1 MEVIE
6 ELMEVTVEVT
16 EKVMGVRVDSTEAQV
31 AGFMHLWGLTVDVIS
46 CNTLV
51 TSVVASVVISV
62 VTSVVAS
69 VVISVVISVGPAPH
83 QVISVGLCVDWSA
96 HIAHG
101 FLAATGSR
109 YTGPQWALYAQG
121 EAGDGGSGH
130 GGPCMPREERVVVV
144 VGTVAPVCPGRSGW
158 WPPWPASAPQCYTAA
173 SPPSSPSSSLPPA
186 SLISF

>member
-62 VTSVVAS
+62 V
-69 VVISVVISVGPAPH
+69 ISVGPAPH

-101 FLAATGSR
+101 FLAAAGSR
-109 YTGPQWALYAQG
+109 YTGPRW
-121 EAGDGGSGH
+121 
-130 GGPCMPREERVVVV
+130 PCMPREERVVVV
-144 VGTVAPVCPGRSGW
+144 VGTVVGVVKKMKNRLKL
-158 WPPWPASAPQCYTAA
+158 TK
-173 SPPSSPSSSLPPA
+173 
-186 SLISF
+186 SFKTDSF